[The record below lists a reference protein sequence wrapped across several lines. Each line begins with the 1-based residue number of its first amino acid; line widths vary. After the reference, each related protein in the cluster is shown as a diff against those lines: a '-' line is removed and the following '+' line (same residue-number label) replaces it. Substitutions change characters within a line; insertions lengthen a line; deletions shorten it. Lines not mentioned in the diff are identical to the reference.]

1 MKESNEV
8 CQVKELTNRKLRRQ
22 KIIIDAQTTEI
33 QRLTK
38 ENERVNEI
46 NKSQKVTIQRL
57 EAELSLFNNK
67 QANEVHDKHSD
78 IKKSLQNH
86 QSSGNCAMIF
96 RTKSKV
102 ESKKSHRMNRYL
114 FPRR

>member
-8 CQVKELTNRKLRRQ
+8 CQVKELTNRKLRQQ

-78 IKKSLQNH
+78 IKKVIAEPS
-86 QSSGNCAMIF
+86 I
-96 RTKSKV
+96 
-102 ESKKSHRMNRYL
+102 
-114 FPRR
+114 